1 MLLGCSLQSIARW
14 KTTTEPATCVLTLAN
29 RLKGRAGFN
38 GSESETVVGSS
49 WNTVPTE
56 GRFMTIRRWLG
67 CPGSLSWS
75 PILIV
80 SVLLAS
86 PTPLSGQE
94 NRYVGGHVGFGF
106 PLVTKD
112 GGNVSSL
119 ADNFYM
125 GLPVAIT
132 VNGPGRMYFDL
143 EFVPYV
149 VDKPREIQ
157 LVINP
162 GFLWRLGHGF
172 AAGSRVAFLV
182 NSDQTK
188 SAQFGITPLVVKSWP
203 IEHSFFKG
211 YFVEGDFIF
220 RFNRPPNGPATNP
233 FTFQVVLGLSF

>member
-1 MLLGCSLQSIARW
+1 M
-14 KTTTEPATCVLTLAN
+14 N
-29 RLKGRAGFN
+29 
-38 GSESETVVGSS
+38 
-49 WNTVPTE
+49 
-56 GRFMTIRRWLG
+56 IRRWLAG
-67 CPGSLSWS
+67 PAGLSWS
-75 PILIV
+75 PILI
-80 SVLLAS
+80 LLTLLTSSAR
-86 PTPLSGQE
+86 LSAADDKV
-94 NRYVGGHVGFGF
+94 VGGHVGFGF

-132 VNGPGRMYFDL
+132 VNGPGRLYFDL

-149 VDKPREIQ
+149 IDKPREIQ

-188 SAQFGITPLVVKSWP
+188 NAQFGITPLVVKSWP
-203 IEHSFFKG
+203 IEHSFFKA
-211 YFVEGDFIF
+211 YFAEGDFIF
-220 RFNRPPNGPATNP
+220 RFNRPPNAPATNP

>member
-1 MLLGCSLQSIARW
+1 VRISKLVQEG
-14 KTTTEPATCVLTLAN
+14 TLTN
-29 RLKGRAGFN
+29 
-38 GSESETVVGSS
+38 
-49 WNTVPTE
+49 
-56 GRFMTIRRWLG
+56 IRRFLMARAF
-67 CPGSLSWS
+67 LSWS
-75 PILIV
+75 PILILL
-80 SVLLAS
+80 VLLA
-86 PTPLSGQE
+86 PVPLSGADDK
-94 NRYVGGHVGFGF
+94 YVGGHVGFGF

-162 GFLWRLGHGF
+162 GFLWRVGHGF
-172 AAGSRVAFLV
+172 AVGSRVAFLV

-188 SAQFGITPLVVKSWP
+188 TAQFGITPLVVKSWR
-203 IEHSFFKG
+203 IEHSFFKA
-211 YFVEGDFIF
+211 YFAEGDFIF
-220 RFNRPPNGPATNP
+220 RFNRPQDGPATNP

>member
-1 MLLGCSLQSIARW
+1 MQYEKQGCEKETTVLPRIPVMLLLFAIAW
-14 KTTTEPATCVLTLAN
+14 Q
-29 RLKGRAGFN
+29 
-38 GSESETVVGSS
+38 
-49 WNTVPTE
+49 
-56 GRFMTIRRWLG
+56 M
-67 CPGSLSWS
+67 
-75 PILIV
+75 PI
-80 SVLLAS
+80 AWA
-86 PTPLSGQE
+86 E
-94 NRYVGGHVGFGF
+94 DKNVGGHVGFGF

-119 ADNFYM
+119 ADNFQM

-143 EFVPYV
+143 EFVPVV

-157 LVINP
+157 LVVNP

-172 AAGSRVAFLV
+172 AAGSRVGFLV

-188 SAQFGITPLVVKSWP
+188 TAQFGITPLIVKSWP

-220 RFNRPPNGPATNP
+220 RFNRPVNGPATNP
-233 FTFQVVLGLSF
+233 FTFNVVLGLSF

>member
-1 MLLGCSLQSIARW
+1 M
-14 KTTTEPATCVLTLAN
+14 K
-29 RLKGRAGFN
+29 
-38 GSESETVVGSS
+38 
-49 WNTVPTE
+49 
-56 GRFMTIRRWLG
+56 IRGWLG
-67 CPGSLSWS
+67 TPALHTI

-80 SVLLAS
+80 VLALLAG
-86 PTPLSGQE
+86 PMPLVGAE
-94 NRYVGGHVGFGF
+94 DKYVGGHVGFGF
-106 PLVTKD
+106 TLVTKD

-119 ADNFYM
+119 ADNFSI

-182 NSDQTK
+182 NSGQKK
-188 SAQFGITPLVVKSWP
+188 SAQFGITPLIVKSWK
-203 IEHSFFKG
+203 IEHSFFKA

-220 RFNRPPNGPATNP
+220 RFDRPMNGPATNP
-233 FTFQVVLGLSF
+233 FIFNVVLGLSF